1 MRIFFNPDKIKF
13 NIDNLF
19 FFLLLIFLFST
30 NFSIAV
36 CYIIFSVLLLFV
48 TYKIIKEKP
57 KILLPPFFKYLIL
70 FSTATLIST
79 VFSTD
84 PLNSL
89 NDNKELLIFLLIP
102 VYILII
108 DEKKKMR
115 IAIYTLLFSSFLSS
129 LSGIFISLKEGISL
143 SHRLKGFTSHWMTYS
158 GLLMLVFI
166 FFFIYTILREKG
178 KQRYLNI
185 FLLVIILISIL
196 LSLTR
201 NVWVGILVSIF
212 IFIVF
217 YFRKKPVIPVV
228 LIISLII
235 FLIILPGSI
244 KRRAFSIFDINNET
258 NKDRFYMAYTAIE
271 IIKDHPLTGVGA
283 DNVKKVF
290 REYRH
295 PDANK
300 DNPHLHNNFLQ
311 IVAERG
317 IITLTV
323 FIIFFLTLLSDLF
336 RLIKNGNSHE
346 RTLSVAVFFLV
357 TGFLT
362 AGMFEYN
369 FGDSEIKFV
378 LFFFLTLPFLKMKEF
393 GKR

>member
-1 MRIFFNPDKIKF
+1 MKIFSGLDKIKF
-13 NIDNLF
+13 NKNNLS

-36 CYIIFSVLLLFV
+36 CYITFSILLIFT
-48 TYKIIKEKP
+48 TYKIFKEKP
-57 KILLPPFFKYLIL
+57 KTTLPPFFKYLIL
-70 FSTATLIST
+70 FSAATLIST
-79 VFSTD
+79 IFSVD

-89 NDNKELLIFLLIP
+89 NDNKELLIFLLVP
-102 VYILII
+102 VYVLII
-108 DEKKKMR
+108 NEKKKMR
-115 IAIYTLLFSSFLSS
+115 IAMYTLLFSSFLSS
-129 LSGIFISLKEGISL
+129 LAGIFISLKEGISL

-166 FFFIYTILREKG
+166 FFFIYTALREKG

-185 FLLVIILISIL
+185 VLLIIILVSIL

-201 NVWVGILVSIF
+201 SVWVGIIISIF
-212 IFIVF
+212 IFIIF
-217 YFRKKPVIPVV
+217 YFRKKPVIPSI

-244 KRRAFSIFDINNET
+244 KERAFSIFDLNNET
-258 NKDRFYMAYTAIE
+258 NRDRFYMAYTAIE
-271 IIKDHPLTGVGA
+271 IIKDFPLTGVGA

-295 PDANK
+295 PDATK

-311 IVAERG
+311 IGAERG

-323 FIIFFLTLLSDLF
+323 FIIFFLILLSGLF
-336 RLIKNGNSHE
+336 RVIKKGNRDE
-346 RTLSVAVFFLV
+346 QTLSIAVLFLLF
-357 TGFLT
+357 GFLT

-369 FGDSEIKFV
+369 FGDSEIKFI
-378 LFFFLTLPFLKMKEF
+378 LFFFLTLPFLKMEES
-393 GKR
+393 